1 MIKRLK
7 KYTHYEKGV
16 EKMLNKMDEK
26 IKLWALRAN
35 ACGSFK
41 SSDAF
46 NMLAKKPNAN
56 ILLKNKEICKQV
68 ANRLESRL
76 YELVYSSN
84 RFVDLM
90 LSLSQIPY

>member
-35 ACGSFK
+35 ACDSFK

-46 NMLAKKPNAN
+46 NMLAKKTKRKYLA
-56 ILLKNKEICKQV
+56 KK
-68 ANRLESRL
+68 
-76 YELVYSSN
+76 
-84 RFVDLM
+84 
-90 LSLSQIPY
+90 